1 MPSARGPDKDAPA
14 WILPTDTALTGH
26 GEALREQAS
35 AFIPP
40 EGLPDRV
47 NSRALTPL
55 HCYLSPGF
63 RWSVFSLLSFLQ
75 FSFWPLRLPFHA
87 RMSSET
93 SASSLRVCNDE
104 SDYVPVEST
113 TCSGEFADSSSSLAG
128 AILKDLG
135 TNRCF

>member
-55 HCYLSPGF
+55 H
-63 RWSVFSLLSFLQ
+63 
-75 FSFWPLRLPFHA
+75 
-87 RMSSET
+87 
-93 SASSLRVCNDE
+93 
-104 SDYVPVEST
+104 
-113 TCSGEFADSSSSLAG
+113 
-128 AILKDLG
+128 
-135 TNRCF
+135 